1 MELLTLFLIQPVFWV
16 ILGVAFVILEIFS
29 GEMYF
34 LPNGISSLIVS
45 SIIFLNDQFFNISF
59 ILNWAFLLI
68 LYAFLAII
76 LIFVFR
82 YIFHNKIEKN
92 KDLNIYK

>member
-45 SIIFLNDQFFNISF
+45 SIIFLNDHFFNISF

>member
-1 MELLTLFLIQPVFWV
+1 
-16 ILGVAFVILEIFS
+16 
-29 GEMYF
+29 MYF
-34 LPNGISSLIVS
+34 LPNGISALIVS
-45 SIIFLNDQFFNISF
+45 SIIFLNDHFFNIGF

-82 YIFHNKIEKN
+82 YIFHNKIEKK
-92 KDLNIYK
+92 KDLNLY

>member
-1 MELLTLFLIQPVFWV
+1 
-16 ILGVAFVILEIFS
+16 VILEVFS

-45 SIIFLNDQFFNISF
+45 SIIFLNDHFFNISF

>member
-1 MELLTLFLIQPVFWV
+1 MELLTLFLIQPIFWV
-16 ILGVAFVILEIFS
+16 ILGVALVILEIFS

-34 LPNGISSLIVS
+34 LPNGISALILS
-45 SIIFLNDQFFNISF
+45 SIIFLNDHFFNISF

-68 LYAFLAII
+68 IYAFLAII
-76 LIFVFR
+76 LIFVLR

>member
-1 MELLTLFLIQPVFWV
+1 MELLTLFLIQPIFWV
-16 ILGVAFVILEIFS
+16 ILGVVFMILEVFS

-34 LPNGISSLIVS
+34 LPNGISSLILS
-45 SIIFLNDQFFNISF
+45 SIIFLNDHFFNISF

-68 LYAFLAII
+68 IYAFLAII
-76 LIFVFR
+76 LIFVLR

>member
-1 MELLTLFLIQPVFWV
+1 MEFLTLFLIQPVFWV
-16 ILGVAFVILEIFS
+16 ILGISFMILEVFS

-34 LPNGISSLIVS
+34 LPNGISALIVS
-45 SIIFLNDQFFNISF
+45 SIIFLNDQFFNIGF

>member
-1 MELLTLFLIQPVFWV
+1 LEFLTLFLIQPIFWV
-16 ILGVAFVILEIFS
+16 ILGISFIILEVFS

-34 LPNGISSLIVS
+34 LPNGISALIVS
-45 SIIFLNDQFFNISF
+45 SIIFLNDQFFNIGF

-76 LIFVFR
+76 LIFIFR
-82 YIFHNKIEKN
+82 YIFHNRIEKK
-92 KDLNIYK
+92 KDLNLY

>member
-1 MELLTLFLIQPVFWV
+1 MEFLTLFLIQPVFWV
-16 ILGVAFVILEIFS
+16 ILGVVFVILEVFN

-34 LPNGISSLIVS
+34 LPNGVSSLIVS
-45 SIIFLNDQFFNISF
+45 SIIFINDNFFNISF

-68 LYAFLAII
+68 IYAFLAIV

-92 KDLNIYK
+92 KDLNIY